1 MTLPPL
7 YLEGLTQRGMLGQ
20 AQLNVYKLGLIE
32 AILKE
37 ALRSEQGHDVAA
49 IRSAVQTAV
58 EVAQWEM
65 RPSRGTGGPKIQGR
79 P

>member
-7 YLEGLTQRGMLGQ
+7 YLEGLTQRALLGQ
-20 AQLNVYKLGLIE
+20 GQLNAYKLGLIE

-37 ALRSEQGHDVAA
+37 ALRAEKDDDVATA
-49 IRSAVQTAV
+49 HSAMRTAV

-65 RPSRGTGGPKIQGR
+65 RP
-79 P
+79 

>member
-7 YLEGLTQRGMLGQ
+7 YLEGLSQRALLGQ

-37 ALRSEQGHDVAA
+37 AVRSDQEQDPAT
-49 IRSAVQTAV
+49 IRSAIRTAV

-65 RPSRGTGGPKIQGR
+65 RPSRGIGTKAEDVP
-79 P
+79 

>member
-7 YLEGLTQRGMLGQ
+7 YLEGLTQRALLGQ
-20 AQLNVYKLGLIE
+20 EQLEAYKLGLIE

-37 ALRSEQGHDVAA
+37 ALRSEHGQDVAA
-49 IRSAVQTAV
+49 LRSAVQDAV

-65 RPSRGTGGPKIQGR
+65 RSPRGIGTNREGLP
-79 P
+79 

>member
-7 YLEGLTQRGMLGQ
+7 YLEGLTQRAPLGQ
-20 AQLNVYKLGLIE
+20 EQLNAYKLGLIE

-37 ALRSEQGHDVAA
+37 ALRAEEENDVTTIASA
-49 IRSAVQTAV
+49 IRTAV

-65 RPSRGTGGPKIQGR
+65 RR
-79 P
+79 

>member
-7 YLEGLTQRGMLGQ
+7 YREGLSQRALVGQ
-20 AQLNVYKLGLIE
+20 DQLNVYKLGLIE

-37 ALRSEQGHDVAA
+37 ALRAEAGDDVTTAH
-49 IRSAVQTAV
+49 SAMRTAV

-65 RPSRGTGGPKIQGR
+65 RP
-79 P
+79 